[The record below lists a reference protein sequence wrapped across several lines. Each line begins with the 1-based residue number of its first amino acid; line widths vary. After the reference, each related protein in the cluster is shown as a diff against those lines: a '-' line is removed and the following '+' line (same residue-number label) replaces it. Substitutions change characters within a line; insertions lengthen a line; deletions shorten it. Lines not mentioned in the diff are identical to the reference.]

1 MAKRIGKYKIT
12 KRDSAL
18 SLIDGGTI
26 AGNVDIAGSLHAR
39 GYDTTQPS
47 ITAKWPAHSA
57 LGNGADKTLTIAQ
70 ILTGIVTSDPT
81 ADRDF
86 TMPTAA
92 LAVAGV
98 TGVAV
103 GDCIDFTI
111 INLGTANADEIITLA
126 AGTGGTL
133 VGSGAVLTTDPTDE
147 QFSSGS
153 GLFRVRFTG
162 VASGSEAIVIYRL
175 A

>member
-1 MAKRIGKYKIT
+1 MATRIGKYKVS
-12 KRDSAL
+12 KRESAV
-18 SLIDGGTI
+18 SLIDGGVSSGTI
-26 AGNVDIAGSLHAR
+26 AAR
-39 GYDTTQPS
+39 GYTATTPS

-57 LGNGADKTLTIAQ
+57 AGDGADKTLTIAQ
-70 ILTGIVTSDPT
+70 ILTGVITSDPT

-98 TGVAV
+98 KGVAI

-133 VGSGAVLTTDPTDE
+133 VGSGAVLTSNAQDNE
-147 QFSSGS
+147 FSSGS
-153 GLFRVRFTG
+153 GLFRIRFTG

>member
-1 MAKRIGKYKIT
+1 MAKRIGKYKIS
-12 KRDSAL
+12 KRESEF
-18 SLIDGGTI
+18 SLRDGGV
-26 AGNVDIAGSLHAR
+26 ASGGLHAR
-39 GYDTTQPS
+39 GYATTQPS
-47 ITAKWPAHSA
+47 ITTKWPAHSA
-57 LGNGADKTLTIAQ
+57 VGDGADKTLTIAQ
-70 ILTGIVTSDPT
+70 ILTGVITSDPT

-98 TGVAV
+98 KGVAV

-111 INLGTANADEIITLA
+111 INLGTAGADEIITLA

-133 VGSGAVLTTDPTDE
+133 VGSGAVLTSDPVNDA
-147 QFSSGS
+147 FSQGS

-162 VASGSEAIVIYRL
+162 VASGSEAIHIYRL

>member
-1 MAKRIGKYKIT
+1 MAKRIGKFKAT
-12 KRDSAL
+12 KEMSAI
-18 SLIDGGTI
+18 SLADGGVSSGT
-26 AGNVDIAGSLHAR
+26 VHAR
-39 GYDTTQPS
+39 GYAATKPS
-47 ITAKWPAHSA
+47 ITAKWPAHTAIASGTA
-57 LGNGADKTLTIAQ
+57 ATLTIAQ
-70 ILTGIVTSDPT
+70 ILTGVITCDPT
-81 ADRDF
+81 ADKAW

-98 TGVAV
+98 DGVAI

-111 INLGTANADEIITLA
+111 MNIGTAAADEIITLA

-133 VGSGAVLTTDPTDE
+133 VGSGAVITANPTDNE
-147 QFSSGS
+147 FASGS

>member
-1 MAKRIGKYKIT
+1 MSKRIGKYKVS
-12 KRDSAL
+12 KKESAI
-18 SLIDGGTI
+18 SLADGGISNGTI
-26 AGNVDIAGSLHAR
+26 HAR
-39 GYDTTQPS
+39 GYDTTKPS
-47 ITAKWPAHSA
+47 VTAKWPAHTA
-57 LGNGADKTLTIAQ
+57 IADGTAATLTIAQ
-70 ILTGIVTSDPT
+70 ILTGVIICDPT
-81 ADRDF
+81 ADKAW

-98 TGVAV
+98 EGVAV
-103 GDCIDFTI
+103 GDCIDFSI
-111 INLGTANADEIITLA
+111 INTGTASADEIITLA

-133 VGSGAVLTTDPTDE
+133 VGSGAVLTSDPTDE
-147 QFSSGS
+147 QFSSAS

>member
-1 MAKRIGKYKIT
+1 MAKRIGKYKIS
-12 KRDSAL
+12 KRESEF
-18 SLIDGGTI
+18 SLRDGGV
-26 AGNVDIAGSLHAR
+26 ASGGLHAR
-39 GYDTTQPS
+39 GYATTQPS
-47 ITAKWPAHSA
+47 ITTKWPAHSA

-133 VGSGAVLTTDPTDE
+133 VGSGAVLTPNAQDDE
-147 QFSSGS
+147 FSTGS
-153 GLFRVRFTG
+153 GLFRVRFTNVTAG
-162 VASGSEAIVIYRL
+162 AEAIHIYRI

>member
-1 MAKRIGKYKIT
+1 MAKRIGKYKAS
-12 KRDSAL
+12 KKEQAL
-18 SLIDGGTI
+18 SMADGGEAVGT
-26 AGNVDIAGSLHAR
+26 LHAR
-39 GYDTTQPS
+39 GYTSTTPS
-47 ITAKWPAHSA
+47 ITTKWPAHTAIASGTA
-57 LGNGADKTLTIAQ
+57 ATLTIAQ
-70 ILTGIVTSDPT
+70 ILTGVITCDPT
-81 ADRDF
+81 ADKAW

-98 TGVAV
+98 KSAKI

-111 INLGTANADEIITLA
+111 INIGTAAEDEIITLA

-133 VGSGAVLTTDPTDE
+133 VGSGAVITANPTDNE
-147 QFSSGS
+147 FASGS